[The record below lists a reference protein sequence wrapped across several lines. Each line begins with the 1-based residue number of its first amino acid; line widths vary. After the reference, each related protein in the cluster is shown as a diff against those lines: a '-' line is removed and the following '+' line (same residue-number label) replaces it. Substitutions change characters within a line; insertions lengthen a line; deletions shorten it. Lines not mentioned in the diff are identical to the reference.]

1 MGGTYNPVHLGHLIM
16 AESVLHSYDADG
28 MLFVPA
34 RTHPLK
40 SNDEIATPY
49 EDRLAMVRL
58 AIAGNEQF
66 RIEES
71 PEYSAYT
78 IDLIDFLQNKYPA
91 ARFFLP
97 IGSDLI
103 DEFHKWHK
111 YAEIEERVQIVIA
124 SRPGYQFVSRT
135 DGVLK
140 SAEHVVIPQYD
151 ISSRDIR
158 RRLASRMSIRYM
170 VPEAV
175 RDYIAERT
183 LYGEE

>member
-1 MGGTYNPVHLGHLIM
+1 MGGTFNPVHLGHLIM

-40 SNDEIATPY
+40 SNREIVTPY
-49 EDRLAMVRL
+49 AERLTMVRL
-58 AIAGNEQF
+58 AIDGNPGF
-66 RIEES
+66 CIEDP

-78 IDLIDFLQNKYPA
+78 IDLIDYLQNKYPVT
-91 ARFFLP
+91 RFFLP

-103 DEFHKWHK
+103 QEFHKWHK
-111 YAEIEERVQIVIA
+111 YEEIEERVPIVIA
-124 SRPGYQFVSRT
+124 SRPGHQLTCRD

-140 SAEHVVIPQYD
+140 SAEHIVIPQYD
-151 ISSRDIR
+151 IASRIIR
-158 RRLASRMSIRYM
+158 ERLSARMSIRYM

-175 RDYIAERT
+175 REYIAERG